1 MKKVR
6 IYELAKELGVPA
18 KKIISE
24 LSKLNIEVKSHMASI
39 DGEIAEKI
47 QVNLNK
53 DKEKIDKS
61 KKIDKSIKTKIQKFF
76 FFIFKFNFRCL

>member
-39 DGEIAEKI
+39 DGESLKKVKI
-47 QVNLNK
+47 RRLL
-53 DKEKIDKS
+53 KI
-61 KKIDKSIKTKIQKFF
+61 KKLQK
-76 FFIFKFNFRCL
+76 KLVKVVR